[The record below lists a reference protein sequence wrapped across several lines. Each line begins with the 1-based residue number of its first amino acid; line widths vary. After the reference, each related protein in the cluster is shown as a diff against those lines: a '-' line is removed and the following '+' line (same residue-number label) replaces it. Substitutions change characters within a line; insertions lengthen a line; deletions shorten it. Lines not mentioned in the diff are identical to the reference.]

1 MQGLKNMNLVIRST
15 AKMEALDEVQKA
27 ANALNESFK
36 ALSVAVEEMKR
47 ASKNASDAFKALT
60 DATDKFNET
69 ELLIELKEVEK

>member
-36 ALSVAVEEMKR
+36 AL
-47 ASKNASDAFKALT
+47 T